1 MPRIELAA
9 AELPLGQRLLAGLR
23 YPVTGAGLAAC
34 IVLGLCR
41 YANLLARVV
50 PGLVGIILGIIVS
63 VALWT
68 ATWRYAVDCM
78 LHTADGYIE
87 PPEVSLEDRTASAHA
102 LLAVHATVLL
112 GLVLLALFAHGY
124 FWFALAL
131 AAVLLPVIDMSLAF
145 DGSVAV
151 ALNPLTWVLT
161 IGRFGMAYLIPVAAN
176 LVLATLVWAASR
188 EASDLPLLLG
198 PPLYGFACT
207 YLVVLDFHWMG
218 LLIWHCRE
226 RFGMHPEA
234 PAMARAMRQDVD
246 EELVREC
253 EALARNDPE
262 AAAIRLR
269 DRIRERVAPA
279 PVHAQFRVLL
289 RKLRRND
296 LLLQHGQTWIAQLCA
311 AGEVRRALGVVH
323 ECREIDAAF
332 LPDNPE
338 HAATLAQL
346 AARIGMPALAGHLAN
361 GFLERWPGHQAAGEI
376 GALAENENPA
386 T

>member
-9 AELPLGQRLLAGLR
+9 GELPLGQRLLAGLR
-23 YPVTGAGLAAC
+23 YPLTGAGLAAC
-34 IVLGLCR
+34 IALGLCR

-50 PGLVGIILGIIVS
+50 PGVVGVILGIVIS

-78 LHTADGYIE
+78 LHTADGYAE
-87 PPEVSLEDRTASAHA
+87 PPEVSLEDRTGSPHA

-112 GLVLLALFAHGY
+112 GVVLLALFAAGY
-124 FWFALAL
+124 LWFALAI

-151 ALNPLTWVLT
+151 ALNPLTWVPT
-161 IGRFGMAYLIPVAAN
+161 IGRFGMAYLIPVSAN
-176 LVLATLVWAASR
+176 LVLATLVWVASR
-188 EASDLPLLLG
+188 GASDLPLLFGL
-198 PPLYGFACT
+198 PLYGFACT

-218 LLIWHCRE
+218 LLIWHFRE
-226 RFGMHPEA
+226 RFGMRPEA
-234 PAMARAMRQDVD
+234 PAMARATRQDAD

-253 EALARNDPE
+253 EAQSRNDPE

-269 DRIRERVAPA
+269 DRLRERVAPA

-289 RKLRRND
+289 RKLHRND

-311 AGEVRRALGVVH
+311 AGEARRALGVAQ
-323 ECREIDAAF
+323 ECREIDPTF
-332 LPDNPE
+332 LPCDPD
-338 HAATLAQL
+338 HTVALARL
-346 AARIGMPALAGHLAN
+346 AARTGMPALAGHLAR
-361 GFLERWPGHQAAGEI
+361 GFLERWPRHEAATEVSGLV
-376 GALAENENPA
+376 ANAEP
-386 T
+386 TP

>member
-23 YPVTGAGLAAC
+23 YPLTGAGLAAC
-34 IVLGLCR
+34 IALGLCR
-41 YANLLARVV
+41 YANLLARIAPGFVGVV
-50 PGLVGIILGIIVS
+50 LGIVIS

-78 LHTADGYIE
+78 LHTADGYAE
-87 PPEVSLEDRTASAHA
+87 PPEVSLEDRTGSPHA
-102 LLAVHATVLL
+102 LLAVHAMVLL

-124 FWFALAL
+124 LWVALAI

-145 DGSVAV
+145 DGSVGV

-188 EASDLPLLLG
+188 GTSDLPLLFGL
-198 PPLYGFACT
+198 PLYGFACT

-218 LLIWHCRE
+218 LLIWHYRE
-226 RFGMHPEA
+226 RFGMRPEA
-234 PAMARAMRQDVD
+234 PAMARAMRQDAD

-253 EALARNDPE
+253 EALAHSDPE
-262 AAAIRLR
+262 TAAIRLR
-269 DRIRERVAPA
+269 DRLRERVAPA
-279 PVHAQFRVLL
+279 PVHAQFRLLL
-289 RKLRRND
+289 RKLHRND

-311 AGEVRRALGVVH
+311 AGEARRALGVVQD
-323 ECREIDAAF
+323 CREIDPAF
-332 LPDNPE
+332 LPDDPD
-338 HAATLAQL
+338 HTATLARL
-346 AARIGMPALAGHLAN
+346 AARSGMRALAGHLAG
-361 GFLERWPGHQAAGEI
+361 GFLERWPRHQAATEI
-376 GALAENENPA
+376 SGLIAKADR
-386 T
+386 TS

>member
-23 YPVTGAGLAAC
+23 YPLTGAGLAAC
-34 IVLGLCR
+34 IALGLCR

-50 PGLVGIILGIIVS
+50 PGVVGVILGIVIS

-78 LHTADGYIE
+78 LHTADGYAE
-87 PPEVSLEDRTASAHA
+87 PPEVSLEDRTGSPHA
-102 LLAVHATVLL
+102 LLAVHAVVLL

-124 FWFALAL
+124 LWFALAI

-151 ALNPLTWVLT
+151 ALNPVTWVLT

-176 LVLATLVWAASR
+176 LVLAILVWMASR
-188 EASDLPLLLG
+188 GASDLPLLFGL
-198 PPLYGFACT
+198 PLYGFACT

-218 LLIWHCRE
+218 LLIWHYRD

-234 PAMARAMRQDVD
+234 PAMARAMHQDAD

-253 EALARNDPE
+253 EALARSDPE

-269 DRIRERVAPA
+269 DRLRERVAPA
-279 PVHAQFRVLL
+279 PVHAQFRMLL
-289 RKLRRND
+289 RKLHRND
-296 LLLQHGQTWIAQLCA
+296 LLLQHGQNWIAQLCA
-311 AGEVRRALGVVH
+311 AGEARRALGVVH
-323 ECREIDAAF
+323 ECREIDPAF
-332 LPDNPE
+332 LPDDPD
-338 HAATLAQL
+338 HTADLARL
-346 AARIGMPALAGHLAN
+346 AARIGMPALASHLAK
-361 GFLERWPGHQAAGEI
+361 GFVERWPRHQAATEIRGLVANGEPI
-376 GALAENENPA
+376 P
-386 T
+386 